1 MFKKKRG
8 THEINVQQAAPF
20 CQCFLCT
27 CTSPGWHSIE
37 CKPGGRV
44 QRGSIVFSRQRVMG
58 GSGDAKRRKKL
69 PAGRT
74 SSPLRHDHQAH
85 PGQLY
90 RGGKAGCL
98 RVPSRARKLCAPTE
112 PASER
117 TRARAQTPPSRPP
130 AAGKPGRGAGA
141 GPAAPGRRRTPA
153 VVVVALAT

>member
-27 CTSPGWHSIE
+27 CTSPGWHSTE
-37 CKPGGRV
+37 CQPGGRV
-44 QRGSIVFSRQRVMG
+44 QRGSIVFSRQRVLG
-58 GSGDAKRRKKL
+58 GSGDAKRRKKF

-74 SSPLRHDHQAH
+74 SSPLRQDH
-85 PGQLY
+85 
-90 RGGKAGCL
+90 RRI
-98 RVPSRARKLCAPTE
+98 RVSSTEGEKLGVSVYPDVRANSVR
-112 PASER
+112 
-117 TRARAQTPPSRPP
+117 PPSRRASARARSGPARP
-130 AAGKPGRGAGA
+130 SAAGKPGRGAGA